1 MVENQDIVIVPYDN
15 KSKKYLDNYIR
26 GIKEREMLN
35 KLQKYSVSI
44 SEEKILNNPEK
55 YLFYEDIMVAKED
68 YYEQETGMKF

>member
-1 MVENQDIVIVPYDN
+1 
-15 KSKKYLDNYIR
+15 
-26 GIKEREMLN
+26 MLN

-68 YYEQETGMKF
+68 YYEQETGLKI